1 MERMDLER
9 MESGKSMPH
18 MSRQLIEFNHIYKEL
33 NDIYREAAVK
43 VGLSL
48 SGFDILYSICEM
60 GDGCLQRDISQT
72 CCIPKQTVN
81 SSIRKLEQDGYL
93 TLEKGKGRDMHIHLT
108 EKGQKL
114 MEEKI
119 YPVIEA
125 ENHAFSSMSEL
136 ECGKMLELYEKYNT
150 ALKEKIQELHIQGI

>member
-1 MERMDLER
+1 
-9 MESGKSMPH
+9 MESKQKTLY
-18 MSRQLIEFNHIYKEL
+18 MSRQLIELNHIYKEF
-33 NDIYREAAVK
+33 NDVYREAATK

-48 SGFDILYSICEM
+48 SGFDILYAICEM
-60 GDGCLQRDISQT
+60 GDGCLQRDISQM

-81 SSIRKLEQDGYL
+81 SSLRKLEQDRYL
-93 TLEKGKGRDMHIHLT
+93 ILHIHLT

-125 ENHAFSSMSEL
+125 ENQAFSGMSKE
-136 ECGKMLELYEKYNT
+136 ECKKMLELYEKYNME
-150 ALKEKIQELHIQGI
+150 LKANIQKLQMS

>member
-1 MERMDLER
+1 MSIEKIR
-9 MESGKSMPH
+9 PC
-18 MSRQLIEFNHIYKEL
+18 MSRQLIEFNHIFKEF

-43 VGLSL
+43 VKLSM

-108 EKGQKL
+108 QKGQKL

-125 ENHAFSSMSEL
+125 ENHAFSSMSE
-136 ECGKMLELYEKYNT
+136 EDCKKMLELYEKYNT
-150 ALKEKIQELHIQGI
+150 ALRNNVRKLQISPT

>member
-1 MERMDLER
+1 MRVMR
-9 MESGKSMPH
+9 MEKTTPH
-18 MSRQLIEFNHIYKEL
+18 MSRQLIEFNHIYKEF
-33 NDIYREAAVK
+33 NDIYREAALK

-60 GDGCLQRDISQT
+60 GDGCLQRDISQV

-93 TLEKGKGRDMHIHLT
+93 ILEKGKGRDMHIHLT

-125 ENHAFSSMSEL
+125 ENSAFSSMSE
-136 ECGKMLELYEKYNT
+136 EDCKKMLELYEKYNME
-150 ALKEKIQELHIQGI
+150 LRENIQKL

>member
-1 MERMDLER
+1 MKMKQKAL
-9 MESGKSMPH
+9 H
-18 MSRQLIEFNHIYKEL
+18 MSRQLTEFNHIYKEF
-33 NDIYREAAVK
+33 NDIYREAALK

-48 SGFDILYSICEM
+48 SGFDILYAICEM
-60 GDGCLQRDISQT
+60 GDGCLQRDICQV

-93 TLEKGKGRDMHIHLT
+93 TLEKGKGRDMHIHPT

-125 ENHAFSSMSEL
+125 ENHAFSSMSEE
-136 ECGKMLELYEKYNT
+136 ECKQMLKLYEKYNMELR
-150 ALKEKIQELHIQGI
+150 ANIQKLEIERRK

>member
-1 MERMDLER
+1 
-9 MESGKSMPH
+9 MESGKKILH
-18 MSRQLIEFNHIYKEL
+18 MSRQLIEFNHIYKEI
-33 NDIYREAAVK
+33 NDIYREAAVT

-60 GDGCLQRDISQT
+60 GDGCLQRDISQV

-108 EKGQKL
+108 KKGQKL

-125 ENHAFSSMSEL
+125 ENHAFSSMSE
-136 ECGKMLELYEKYNT
+136 EDCKKMLELYEKYNT
-150 ALKEKIQELHIQGI
+150 ALRNNVRKLQISPT